1 MPCRQLRY
9 AINRRKTLER
19 KSYWLARGKPAD
31 FNCQREP
38 FFLSFLSLSFFFFP
52 TTRRDDYDSATGLL
66 TGRMSNRYAK
76 LCHCN
81 RITWSPFSQPS
92 KSKAVLDERNINE
105 RNPKT
110 NWIDRLHVI
119 RRGEDATRQ
128 LPSGFFPA
136 GEHVRNISS
145 GDFDIEDLPQN
156 SIRVGCLFSRFRVIP
171 LFHSLCAYTQGVR
184 LKTSTLQQTSWR
196 ILTFFVLAQLLSCE

>member
-1 MPCRQLRY
+1 MSTTTLRDQSEK
-9 AINRRKTLER
+9 NTRTKEL
-19 KSYWLARGKPAD
+19 LAGQREAGRL
-31 FNCQREP
+31 NCQRES
-38 FFLSFLSLSFFFFP
+38 FFLPFTLFLFLLSFSFFFFYFSP
-52 TTRRDDYDSATGLL
+52 FSRRRRRDDYDSATGLL

-81 RITWSPFSQPS
+81 RITWSPFSRPS

-171 LFHSLCAYTQGVR
+171 LYHSLCTGARIQGVYV
-184 LKTSTLQQTSWR
+184 KT
-196 ILTFFVLAQLLSCE
+196 

>member
-1 MPCRQLRY
+1 MSTTTLRDQSEK
-9 AINRRKTLER
+9 NTRTKEL
-19 KSYWLARGKPAD
+19 LAG
-31 FNCQREP
+31 QREAGRLNWQLGI
-38 FFLSFLSLSFFFFP
+38 FLSFSFSFFSPSFFSSFPFFP
-52 TTRRDDYDSATGLL
+52 TTTRRDDYDSATGLL

-81 RITWSPFSQPS
+81 RITWSPFSRPS

-136 GEHVRNISS
+136 REHVRNISS

-156 SIRVGCLFSRFRVIP
+156 SIRVACLFSRFRVIP
-171 LFHSLCAYTQGVR
+171 LYHCSLSVQGVR
-184 LKTSTLQQTSWR
+184 LKTSSLNNNK
-196 ILTFFVLAQLLSCE
+196 